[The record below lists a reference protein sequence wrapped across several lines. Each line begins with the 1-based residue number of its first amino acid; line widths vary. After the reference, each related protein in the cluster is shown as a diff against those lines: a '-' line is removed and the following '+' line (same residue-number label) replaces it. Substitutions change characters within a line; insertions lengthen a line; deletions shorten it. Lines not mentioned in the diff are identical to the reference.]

1 MASFY
6 PKTKAEVP
14 FLTELEFCSKVE
26 VTSDYFESNNATK
39 LTTTTVQTKL
49 LSQPKQPPSKQN
61 NKTALQLLLQKY
73 YCYFTIKPISTGK
86 FAFARSR

>member
-26 VTSDYFESNNATK
+26 VTSDYFTENVSSK
-39 LTTTTVQTKL
+39 LTNTTGQTT
-49 LSQPKQPPSKQN
+49 QPKQPPSKQN
-61 NKTALQLLLQKY
+61 TKTALQLLLQKY
-73 YCYFTIKPISTGK
+73 TTARKPISPGN
-86 FAFARSR
+86 FASSRSR

>member
-26 VTSDYFESNNATK
+26 VTSDYFTENVSK
-39 LTTTTVQTKL
+39 LTNTTGQTTK
-49 LSQPKQPPSKQN
+49 PKQPPPSKQN
-61 NKTALQLLLQKY
+61 TKTALQLLLQKY
-73 YCYFTIKPISTGK
+73 TTARKHISPGN
-86 FAFARSR
+86 FASSRSR

>member
-39 LTTTTVQTKL
+39 LTTTTAQTKL
-49 LSQPKQPPSKQN
+49 PVLVNIYFWSSSLSGS
-61 NKTALQLLLQKY
+61 
-73 YCYFTIKPISTGK
+73 
-86 FAFARSR
+86 

>member
-6 PKTKAEVP
+6 PKTTAEVP

-26 VTSDYFESNNATK
+26 VNSDYFEQNVTK
-39 LTTTTVQTKL
+39 LTTTVQTKL

-73 YCYFTIKPISTGK
+73 YCYFTIKPISPGK
-86 FAFARSR
+86 LASSRSR

>member
-26 VTSDYFESNNATK
+26 VISDYFTENVSSK
-39 LTTTTVQTKL
+39 LTNTTTGQTK
-49 LSQPKQPPSKQN
+49 PKQPPSKQN
-61 NKTALQLLLQKY
+61 TKTALQLLLQKY
-73 YCYFTIKPISTGK
+73 TTARKHISPGN
-86 FAFARSR
+86 FASSRSR

>member
-26 VTSDYFESNNATK
+26 VTSDYFTENVSSK
-39 LTTTTVQTKL
+39 LTNTTTGQTK
-49 LSQPKQPPSKQN
+49 PKQPPSKQN
-61 NKTALQLLLQKY
+61 TKTALQLLLQKY
-73 YCYFTIKPISTGK
+73 TTPRKHISPGN
-86 FAFARSR
+86 FASSRSR